1 MTWLVVAPQPFFTP
15 RGTPLSVYYRTLVMA
30 EQGVKIDFLTYGPG
44 QDVDIPGVRII
55 RVPRLR
61 ALEPVPV
68 GPSWQKLLLDLFLIL
83 WTIGLLTRHR
93 YKVVHAHEES
103 VFWCRALKPLFR
115 FRLIYDMHSCL
126 SQQLESFRFSS
137 SRLLIGAFRVLE
149 RSSLR
154 AANVVITICPDLRDH
169 VMKLGVD
176 AERHLLIE
184 NSVFEDV
191 RLRAPA
197 GGSCATADSVSIPF
211 ERGNP
216 LILYA
221 GTFEPY
227 QGVEVLVEAFARLRT
242 ERPDARLLLVGGSD
256 PQIRS
261 IRTLADSLGLGD
273 TVLLTG
279 RVAKSTVALYTQAAS
294 VLVSPRLHGSNT
306 PLKIYEQIASG
317 RTLVATRVR
326 SHTQVLDETVCCLVD
341 PDPAAI
347 ARGLLEVLNDP
358 RRAEVLARNAAS
370 YYRREYSRPIYEG
383 KVRRLLDL
391 VR

>member
-15 RGTPLSVYYRTLVMA
+15 RGTPLSVYYRTLVVA
-30 EQGVKIDFLTYGPG
+30 EQGVKIDLLTYGPG
-44 QDVDIPGVRII
+44 QDVDIPGVRVI
-55 RVPRLR
+55 RIPRLR

-93 YKVVHAHEES
+93 YRVVHAHEEA
-103 VFWCRALKPLFR
+103 VFWCRVLKPLFG

-137 SRLLIGAFRVLE
+137 SRLLIGAFQALE

-154 AANVVITICPDLRDH
+154 AANVVITICPDLRDQ

-184 NSVFEDV
+184 NSVFGDV

-197 GGSCATADSVSIPF
+197 GGSCATADCVSVPF
-211 ERGNP
+211 ERGHP

-227 QGVEVLVEAFARLRT
+227 QGVEVLVEAFARVRT

-261 IRTLADSLGLGD
+261 LRALADSLGLGD

-341 PDPAAI
+341 PDPAAL
-347 ARGLLEVLNDP
+347 AGGLLEVLNDP
-358 RRAEVLARNAAS
+358 RRAEALARNASS
-370 YYRREYSRPIYEG
+370 YYQREYSRPIYEG

>member
-1 MTWLVVAPQPFFTP
+1 
-15 RGTPLSVYYRTLVMA
+15 
-30 EQGVKIDFLTYGPG
+30 
-44 QDVDIPGVRII
+44 
-55 RVPRLR
+55 
-61 ALEPVPV
+61 
-68 GPSWQKLLLDLFLIL
+68 
-83 WTIGLLTRHR
+83 
-93 YKVVHAHEES
+93 VHAHEEA
-103 VFWCRALKPLFR
+103 VFWCRALKPFFR

-137 SRLLIGAFRVLE
+137 SRLLIRAFRALE

-169 VMKLGVD
+169 VMELGVD
-176 AERHLLIE
+176 AERHVLIE

-197 GGSCATADSVSIPF
+197 AGSCATDSVSIPF

-256 PQIRS
+256 LQIRS
-261 IRTLADSLGLGD
+261 IHTLADSLGLGD

-294 VLVSPRLHGSNT
+294 VLVSPRLHGFNT
-306 PLKIYEQIASG
+306 PLKIYEQMASG
-317 RTLVATRVR
+317 RALVATRVR

-341 PDPAAI
+341 PDSAAI
-347 ARGLLEVLNDP
+347 ARGLLEILNDP
-358 RRAEVLARNAAS
+358 CRAETLARNASS

>member
-15 RGTPLSVYYRTLVMA
+15 RGTPLSVYYRTLVVA
-30 EQGVKIDFLTYGPG
+30 EQGVKIDLLTYGPG
-44 QDVDIPGVRII
+44 QDVDIPGVRVI
-55 RVPRLR
+55 RIPRLR

-93 YKVVHAHEES
+93 YRVVHAHEEA
-103 VFWCRALKPLFR
+103 VFWCRALKPFFG

-137 SRLLIGAFRVLE
+137 SRLLIGAFQALE

-184 NSVFEDV
+184 NSVFGDV

-197 GGSCATADSVSIPF
+197 GGSCAAADSVSVPF

-227 QGVEVLVEAFARLRT
+227 QGVELLVQAFARVRA
-242 ERPDARLLLVGGSD
+242 ERPEARLLLVGGSD

-261 IRTLADSLGLGD
+261 LRALADSLGLGD

-341 PDPAAI
+341 PDPAAL
-347 ARGLLEVLNDP
+347 AGGLLEVLNDP
-358 RRAEVLARNAAS
+358 RRAEALARNAAS
-370 YYRREYSRPIYEG
+370 YYQREYSRPIYEG

>member
-279 RVAKSTVALYTQAAS
+279 RVAKSTVAVYTQAAS

-326 SHTQVLDETVCCLVD
+326 SHTQILDETVCCLVD

-358 RRAEVLARNAAS
+358 RRAEVLARNASS

>member
-15 RGTPLSVYYRTLVMA
+15 RGTPLSVYYRTLVTA
-30 EQGVKIDFLTYGPG
+30 EQGVKIDLLTYGPG

-55 RVPRLR
+55 RIPRLR

-93 YKVVHAHEES
+93 YRVVHAHEEA
-103 VFWCRALKPLFR
+103 VFWCRVLKPLFG

-137 SRLLIGAFRVLE
+137 SRLLIGAFQALE
-149 RSSLR
+149 RSGLR

-184 NSVFEDV
+184 NSVFGDV

-197 GGSCATADSVSIPF
+197 GGSCATADSVSVPF
-211 ERGNP
+211 ERGHP

-227 QGVEVLVEAFARLRT
+227 QGVEVLVEAFARVRT

-261 IRTLADSLGLGD
+261 LRALADSLGLGD

-341 PDPAAI
+341 PDPAAL
-347 ARGLLEVLNDP
+347 AGGLLEVLNDP
-358 RRAEVLARNAAS
+358 RRAEALARNASS
-370 YYRREYSRPIYEG
+370 YYQREYSRPIYEG